1 MFLKSDMMKTNYLLE
16 KALDASIV
24 RHQVISDNIANAD
37 TPGFKRSSVT
47 FESQLQRALDSE
59 KVCEHSPNGYLTNK
73 KHIEFCKPLD
83 YRSVKPK
90 IVVDYDTSYRNDK
103 NNVDIEKEIADAVK
117 NTLRYKALAQ
127 RIKENYRMLS
137 FVMQ

>member
-1 MFLKSDMMKTNYLLE
+1 MFLKSDMLKTNYLLE
-16 KALDASIV
+16 KALDTSIL

-59 KVCEHSPNGYLTNK
+59 KMCEHTPNGYLTNK

-83 YRSVKPK
+83 YRKIRPK

-103 NNVDIEKEIADAVK
+103 NNVDIEKEIADSVK
-117 NTLRYKALAQ
+117 NTLRYKALAE